1 MKIKDYFNI
10 RELVDKDVYNR
21 YGDKGWKFF
30 CPLLLENLLIL
41 REGLNIPLVINNWY
55 SGGKFSQR
63 GLRHNRSEMV
73 KNKSGIYLSPHM
85 MGKAVDFHSPNMSS
99 TDIRRWIKENED
111 LFTCKIRLEEYFKGH
126 EIGWVHFDVVH
137 VEGKEKVSFF
147 NV

>member
-55 SGGKFSQR
+55 NGGKFSQR

-99 TDIRRWIKENED
+99 TDIRRWIKENENHYNRD
-111 LFTCKIRLEEYFKGH
+111 KTKSAASMAIDTFKA
-126 EIGWVHFDVVH
+126 
-137 VEGKEKVSFF
+137 FF
-147 NV
+147 KSTSRNFNQSV